1 MWNGRGRGRGRENGK
16 GSVIQDEVGGGR
28 GGHVR
33 GTSTRL
39 SEKRCRDFC
48 LATTDEVNIPTSR

>member
-16 GSVIQDEVGGGR
+16 GSVIQDEVGG

>member
-1 MWNGRGRGRGRENGK
+1 MWNGEGRGRESGRR
-16 GSVIQDEVGGGR
+16 SVIQDEVGGGR

-48 LATTDEVNIPTSR
+48 LATEDEVNIPAG